1 MFAVSAL
8 GHQRPFKPKLTMR
21 YLLEYCSLTIMEL
34 RNYLNN
40 PILSL
45 ILYRKMYSVTSI
57 KKPFYKSCIKLS
69 VHVSFLCHWNL

>member
-34 RNYLNN
+34 
-40 PILSL
+40 
-45 ILYRKMYSVTSI
+45 
-57 KKPFYKSCIKLS
+57 
-69 VHVSFLCHWNL
+69 